1 MDHDLHR
8 WIKETTDEILDSVKK
23 FKVEEIYWFLDTTLR
38 GNTVIKY
45 LKVMEE
51 FQFLA
56 LGNYND
62 PEARDLSYEDIG
74 ENLFQYQKNLIRIL
88 SYKVQKGMEH
98 YYYRHDRSS
107 SSSSSSS
114 SSEETL
120 EMTTESEE
128 MTSDEEDMPIMF
140 SVIGFNGRMA

>member
-1 MDHDLHR
+1 MHR